1 MLIKYIRKNAGDLKK
16 NPTKWPPDLM
26 LSIISF
32 FIKDKDKK
40 IICNQAKNRSDTI
53 LKKNG
58 LNVPFDVN
66 LDYNDI
72 FFRTKAW
79 YEPLSSEKGMI
90 RISINPRFIYK
101 YDNIDKNIDRTTY
114 FILHEYAHSIYEV
127 GYWDCKLNSEI
138 IKLIQH
144 ANIFFPEEREETIL
158 ESLNSNHEKEKFC
171 DLFAYYLMKRIETEN
186 IDEIEKLCQ
195 KIIQKYNH
203 LHIKEFNFNY

>member
-26 LSIISF
+26 LF
-32 FIKDKDKK
+32 FKSCFKKEKDIK
-40 IICNQAKNRSDTI
+40 IICDQAKNRSDTI
-53 LKKNG
+53 LKEIG
-58 LNVPFDVN
+58 LNVPFDIN
-66 LDYNDI
+66 LDHRDI

-114 FILHEYAHSIYEV
+114 FILHEYAHGIYEE
-127 GYWDCKLNSEI
+127 GYWDYKLNSEI
-138 IKLIQH
+138 IKLIHH
-144 ANIFFPEEREETIL
+144 ANIFFPEERVETIL
-158 ESLNSNHEKEKFC
+158 ESLNSNHGKENFC
-171 DLFAYYLMKRIETEN
+171 DLFAYYLMKCIKNEN
-186 IDEIEKLCQ
+186 IHEIEKSCK

-203 LHIKEFNFNY
+203 LHTNELNFNH